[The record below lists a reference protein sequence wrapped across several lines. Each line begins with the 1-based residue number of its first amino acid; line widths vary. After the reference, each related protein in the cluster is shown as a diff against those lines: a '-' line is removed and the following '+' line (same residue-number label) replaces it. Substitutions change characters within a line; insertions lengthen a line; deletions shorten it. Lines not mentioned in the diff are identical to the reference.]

1 MRHTIITTTIHIHTI
16 ISIQRSTQSIYKSQ
30 KCVLVPWRRSHR
42 RRPVAGAG
50 ACKEG
55 RSRASDVTSLRR
67 HGSCADALPIPFESS
82 LRLAN
87 LVCRWLAV
95 GKAPEG
101 ATNGAAGA
109 APQQA
114 GQQSSQPQAPPAGVA
129 DPSRWLS
136 RESMNALRW
145 QVCTLLVPSSC
156 MQTLASGHNV
166 VPDFS
171 SNQEAR
177 PKDGK
182 CPKLPGGGC
191 LVRLPPRSRS

>member
-1 MRHTIITTTIHIHTI
+1 MLERA
-16 ISIQRSTQSIYKSQ
+16 RK
-30 KCVLVPWRRSHR
+30 
-42 RRPVAGAG
+42 G
-50 ACKEG
+50 
-55 RSRASDVTSLRR
+55 SRASDVTSLRR
-67 HGSCADALPIPFESS
+67 HGPCADALPIPSESS
-82 LRLAN
+82 LRPAN

-109 APQQA
+109 ASQQA

-145 QVCTLLVPSSC
+145 QVCMLLIPSSC
-156 MQTLASGHNV
+156 MQTLASGHND
-166 VPDFS
+166 VPDFG

-182 CPKLPGGGC
+182 CSNLPGGGC
-191 LVRLPPRSRS
+191 LGKLPPRSRSWT